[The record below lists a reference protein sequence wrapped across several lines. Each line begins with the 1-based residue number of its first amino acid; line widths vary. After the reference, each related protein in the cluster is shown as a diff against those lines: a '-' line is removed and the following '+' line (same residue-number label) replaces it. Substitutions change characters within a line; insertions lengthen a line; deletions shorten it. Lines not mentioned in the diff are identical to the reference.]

1 MDIFFPEEGPTF
13 CGSPPEV
20 RFIVLVDGEPVVCAV
35 SAEALS
41 DHFDAAGPFEEAM
54 LAAFHA
60 GRHKIF
66 SVCRAALERSAGHP
80 VILRSGIFRF
90 ASASGQA

>member
-1 MDIFFPEEGPTF
+1 MDIFFPDEDPAF
-13 CGSPPEV
+13 SGSPPEV
-20 RFIVLVDGEPVVCAV
+20 RFTVLVDGARVTCAV

-41 DHFDAAGPFEEAM
+41 DHFDADGLFEDAM
-54 LAAFHA
+54 LASFRA
-60 GRHKIF
+60 GRNKIF

>member
-1 MDIFFPEEGPTF
+1 MDIFFPDEAPAFYGA
-13 CGSPPEV
+13 PPEV
-20 RFIVLVDGEPVVCAV
+20 QFTVLVDGEPVVCAV

-41 DHFDAAGPFEEAM
+41 DHFDADGPFEEAM
-54 LAAFHA
+54 LAAFDA
-60 GRHKIF
+60 GRHQIF

-90 ASASGQA
+90 ANASGRA